1 MSQLEPFMS
10 TGDLPPSR
18 NRSTWGR
25 RIAALIAVGVA
36 LAMIGLSVLLL
47 RGPDESTD
55 YAGAGTG
62 EVTVVVSRG
71 DTLTEI
77 GAKLQ
82 EAGVVLSAESF
93 VNAASVDDRAGSIG
107 PGRYTMRQQMNSIEA
122 LDLMLDPASRADSRL
137 VLPEGL
143 RLEQTVAIA
152 AEATSLPKANFQK
165 ALQEPEE
172 LGLPDFAKDRPEGF
186 MFPATYDLTGEETAK
201 GLLRQLVKRFD
212 QASADV
218 GLEERASGVGLTP
231 YQVLIVASLLQ
242 AEVAPGDFA
251 KVARVVYN
259 RLDQDMPLQFDSTVS
274 YALGLTDIQLNEEQL
289 KTSSPY
295 NTYVRRG
302 PAAAADQ
309 LARRGGDGGGA
320 QSGQGQVAVLRVRR
334 SRAPTRPSSRAA
346 TTSSSSTSGSSR
358 PTWPSTSGSS
368 RRAIRARMA
377 EPVAPGRGARLADR
391 ALPVARPAPGRLRES
406 RPGLDLRGDRGR
418 RGGPGRASWPGS
430 TTPGPGCR

>member
-36 LAMIGLSVLLL
+36 LTMIGISVLLL
-47 RGPDESTD
+47 RGPDETTD

-152 AEATSLPKANFQK
+152 AEATSLPKASFQK

-172 LGLPDFAKDRPEGF
+172 LGLPAFAKDRPEGF

-218 GLEERASGVGLTP
+218 GLEERASEVGLTP

-251 KVARVVYN
+251 KAARVVYN
-259 RLDQDMPLQFDSTVS
+259 RLDEDMPLQFDSTVS
-274 YALGLTDIQLNEEQL
+274 YALGLTDIQLNAEQL

-295 NTYVRRG
+295 NTYLRRG
-302 PAAAADQ
+302 LPPRPINSPGEAAMEAALNPAKGKWLYFVSVDPRTNETKFTRSYEKFLEFKREFQANLAEYERELAQGDQ
-309 LARRGGDGGGA
+309 GEDG
-320 QSGQGQVAVLRVRR
+320 
-334 SRAPTRPSSRAA
+334 
-346 TTSSSSTSGSSR
+346 
-358 PTWPSTSGSS
+358 
-368 RRAIRARMA
+368 
-377 EPVAPGRGARLADR
+377 
-391 ALPVARPAPGRLRES
+391 
-406 RPGLDLRGDRGR
+406 
-418 RGGPGRASWPGS
+418 
-430 TTPGPGCR
+430 